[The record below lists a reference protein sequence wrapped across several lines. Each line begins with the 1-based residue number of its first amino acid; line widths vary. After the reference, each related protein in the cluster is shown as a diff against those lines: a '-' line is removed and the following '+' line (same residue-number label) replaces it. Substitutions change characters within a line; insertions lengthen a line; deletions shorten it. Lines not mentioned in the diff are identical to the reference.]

1 MSKAKKTNRKI
12 KSGQMARNKRD
23 LTPPLWAVVC
33 ALVLLAVGLAAW
45 VWRPM
50 PKYDLPEEEVAPAW
64 KAGPEDVE
72 AFADTMAAQ
81 ARHVLISLGVPGEV
95 IRMVRLPEHPGSHMR
110 WEVRSDVPGA
120 LPLSVCNLALTR
132 LAQRLGGTV
141 LEGREDRHG
150 MVLSLRIGLGSKG
163 TDLITLRKNPSLARR
178 AGRLAIII
186 DDFGYQDPD
195 LIAGFCQL
203 PYPITLSIFPHEER
217 TQWTAQQAMAHG
229 KGVMVH
235 LPMEPIDYPA
245 RNPGPHAIFSD
256 YAPERIRTLT
266 RDALLAV
273 PGARGI
279 NNHMGSRVTE
289 NAAAIGA
296 VLQEVKR
303 QKLFFIDSMTS
314 PRSVAFDV
322 AQAAGIP
329 SARNGTFLDRDESV
343 DAIVKRLYALAE
355 RARHEGTAIGIGHAK
370 PGMLEALRRTL
381 PELKKEGFELIAAEA
396 AVR

>member
-1 MSKAKKTNRKI
+1 MAKTKKTKKTA
-12 KSGQMARNKRD
+12 KSGQMARKKRD
-23 LTPPLWAVVC
+23 LTPPPWAVVS
-33 ALVLLAVGLAAW
+33 ALVLLAIGLAAW
-45 VWRPM
+45 VWRPT
-50 PKYDLPEEEVAPAW
+50 PKYDLPEERDVPAW

-72 AFADTMAAQ
+72 AFADSMAAQ
-81 ARHVLISLGVPGEV
+81 TRHVLIGLGVPGEA
-95 IRMVRLPEHPGSHMR
+95 IRLVRLSEHPGSHMR
-110 WEVRSDVPGA
+110 WEVRSDVPGD

-141 LEGREDRHG
+141 LEGREDRQG
-150 MVLSLRIGLGSKG
+150 TVLSLRIGLGGKG
-163 TDLITLRKNPSLARR
+163 TDLITLRKNPRLARR
-178 AGRLAIII
+178 AGRIAIII
-186 DDFGYQDPD
+186 DDFGYQTPE

-203 PYPITLSIFPHEER
+203 PHPITLSVFPYEEH
-217 TQWTAQQAMAHG
+217 TEWTARQALAQG

-245 RNPGPHAIFSD
+245 RNPGSRAIFAD

-266 RDALLAV
+266 REALLAV

-296 VLQEVKR
+296 VLQEVKH

-329 SARNGTFLDRDESV
+329 SARNGIFLDRDEAV
-343 DAIVKRLYALAE
+343 EAIVKRLHALAE
-355 RARHEGTAIGIGHAK
+355 RARHEGTVIGIGHAK
-370 PGMLEALRRTL
+370 PGMLEALRRVL
-381 PELKKEGFELIAAEA
+381 PELKKEGFEFITAEA